1 MCKIPRHHIENQ
13 NLPCSF
19 LATAFF
25 FFLVPFCSCCSYF
38 ALNRY
43 RSMHSIF
50 WPGFLS
56 LSLFVHLN
64 ITTENYIISF
74 VALFVSFCLI
84 INLIF
89 TKEYRT
95 ISGQNV
101 INETRPW
108 YLCWCWCD
116 LHSSHFVI
124 PSIVFIASSSHGRN
138 ENMKVSFVENMLLR
152 ST

>member
-1 MCKIPRHHIENQ
+1 MCKIPRHHIENR

-25 FFLVPFCSCCSYF
+25 FFPLHSVRA
-38 ALNRY
+38 ALILLSTTIARFIL
-43 RSMHSIF
+43 SSGLAI
-50 WPGFLS
+50 S
-56 LSLFVHLN
+56 LSLFVHLS
-64 ITTENYIISF
+64 ITTENYIIPF

-101 INETRPW
+101 INETSPW

-124 PSIVFIASSSHGRN
+124 PSIVFIASSSHARN
-138 ENMKVSFVENMLLR
+138 ENMKISFVKKMLPRL
-152 ST
+152 T